1 MNENGR
7 NVSTVMVEKR
17 LSQRVDGGMKSQQ
30 FTSPQREQIGFLRRT
45 FSFQIGKT
53 KELFKLDSETSAMIK
68 LRYKDVSKHVIWR
81 DCALPEE
88 YNWSCLTLN
97 SDHSKRAAIRYSHAG
112 NHQATIL
119 RHKDASATG
128 KDLAIVPFGSP
139 KTFPRTKHQRQQLFC
154 TIYPTQTLPSTS
166 LVKNEE
172 GKRASRTTLM
182 DPRAKTNETIVD
194 IEDDQTPI
202 LKRIIN
208 SVRRSESS
216 DGNESIVNLTA
227 PRIED
232 ESGFCES
239 DVTNRDDIEPD
250 LQIWRL

>member
-97 SDHSKRAAIRYSHAG
+97 SGHSKRAAIRYSHAG